1 VPAVKQA
8 AYPVTY
14 AFRAFDGTKKRLY
27 APVWSPLSSTVITRC
42 LAISSSPNSTHLQG
56 REAERTARRG
66 VPPQRR
72 KFSLI
77 AAIAKKPFP
86 GERLR

>member
-1 VPAVKQA
+1 MIRLTESAICA
-8 AYPVTY
+8 A
-14 AFRAFDGTKKRLY
+14 AAGKRL
-27 APVWSPLSSTVITRC
+27 SR
-42 LAISSSPNSTHLQG
+42 
-56 REAERTARRG
+56 